1 MAKRSLAMKVDHVSM
16 KFNLSSEK
24 VDNIKE
30 YVIKMIKKE
39 LMYQEFWAL
48 RDISFE
54 VRKGD
59 RVGVMGLNGA
69 GKSTLLKVVSG
80 VLKATEGNV
89 ETHGRIAPL
98 LELGAGFDRQYTGA
112 ENIYLYGAMLGYSR
126 EFLEEKYKEIVE
138 FSELGSFINVPVKN
152 YSSGMRARLGFS
164 VATIVEPDI
173 LILDEVL
180 SVGDA
185 KFRKK
190 CEKRVQSMFDKG
202 VTVIFVSH
210 STQQVLRMCNK
221 GILLEQ
227 GRLIAQGN
235 VDEVV
240 SFYEAKME
248 MEENS
253 ELATGGVNR

>member
-1 MAKRSLAMKVDHVSM
+1 MAKRPVALKVENVSM

-30 YVIKMIKKE
+30 YIIKMIKKE
-39 LMYQEFWAL
+39 LMFQEFWAL

-59 RVGVMGLNGA
+59 RLGILGLNGA
-69 GKSTLLKVVSG
+69 GKSTLLKIVSG

-89 ETHGRIAPL
+89 SIRGKIAPL
-98 LELGAGFDRQYTGA
+98 LELGAGFDRQYTGG
-112 ENIYLYGAMLGYSR
+112 ENIFLYGAMLGHSK
-126 EFLEEKYKEIVE
+126 EFFMEKYKEIVE
-138 FSELGSFINVPVKN
+138 FSELGDFINVPVKN

-164 VATIVEPDI
+164 VATVVEPDI

-190 CEKRVQSMFDKG
+190 CEKRIQSMFDKG
-202 VTVIFVSH
+202 VTVLFVSH
-210 STQQVLRMCNK
+210 SIQQVLRICDK

-227 GRLIAQGN
+227 GRLIAKGSIE
-235 VDEVV
+235 DVV
-240 SFYEAKME
+240 SFYEAKMS
-248 MEENS
+248 ENQ
-253 ELATGGVNR
+253 